1 MGRPKGSKTKSHLDS
16 NNIIQSSKEE
26 SDENDNPIKVHNLP
40 CKPKPTLGTR
50 GAKISKTSKVYHD
63 LVGTPID
70 FFPQSKLP
78 QNKVVLQ
85 RYLSLREKSPTEM
98 LYMLVNTLY
107 NELVTDIWKPARI
120 FTMNE
125 GQCKK
130 KINYVIQKFTWLK
143 KHPYKGSQACPKNI
157 SDFKAFLVQLC
168 DLAPHNLKE
177 LLQVSGRLN
186 TVWEKDWQFYLNM
199 CQARQVGCIAGKDV
213 KLAGIRKMQESV
225 LRKPRR

>member
-26 SDENDNPIKVHNLP
+26 NDENDNPIKVHNLP

-85 RYLSLREKSPTEM
+85 RYLSLREKCPKEK

-125 GQCKK
+125 GQCKTK
-130 KINYVIQKFTWLK
+130 NQLCHPKVHLLK
-143 KHPYKGSQACPKNI
+143 KTPIQRFPSLSQK
-157 SDFKAFLVQLC
+157 
-168 DLAPHNLKE
+168 
-177 LLQVSGRLN
+177 
-186 TVWEKDWQFYLNM
+186 YL
-199 CQARQVGCIAGKDV
+199 
-213 KLAGIRKMQESV
+213 
-225 LRKPRR
+225 